1 MMPILKKQNA
11 KKTNRTILAMLVSS
25 IFVLGGCNSI
35 PQSIEGNNSPILQK
49 SFVSVHSALNL
60 YEGQYVRFGGTVVNV
75 INKDNKTLLEIA
87 VLPLDTNAKH
97 EINKQYEGRIIAK
110 SNTFLDPVNFRNH
123 LVTVLGTLTRSENG
137 TIGKTAYKIVTINI
151 EGYQIWH
158 IIELIQPIAGW
169 DYGFGSYRQPS
180 MWNNGFGQYWG
191 WYGDG
196 TGMVRGWY
204 GDGEGQVI
212 TTVTR

>member
-11 KKTNRTILAMLVSS
+11 KKTNRTILAMMVSS
-25 IFVLGGCNSI
+25 IFVLGGCSSI

-49 SFVSVHSALNL
+49 NFVSVYSAPNL

-75 INKDNKTLLEIA
+75 INKDNETLLEIA
-87 VLPLDTNAKH
+87 VLPLDTNAKP

-110 SNTFLDPVNFRNH
+110 SNKFLDPVNFRNH
-123 LVTVLGTLTRSENG
+123 LVTVLGTLTGSENG
-137 TIGKTAYKIVTINI
+137 TIGKTPYKFVTMNI

-158 IIELIQPIAGW
+158 ITESIQPIAGW
-169 DYGFGSYRQPS
+169 DYGFGPYWQPS
-180 MWNNGFGQYWG
+180 MWNNGFGPYWG
-191 WYGDG
+191 WYGA
-196 TGMVRGWY
+196 
-204 GDGEGQVI
+204 GEGQVR